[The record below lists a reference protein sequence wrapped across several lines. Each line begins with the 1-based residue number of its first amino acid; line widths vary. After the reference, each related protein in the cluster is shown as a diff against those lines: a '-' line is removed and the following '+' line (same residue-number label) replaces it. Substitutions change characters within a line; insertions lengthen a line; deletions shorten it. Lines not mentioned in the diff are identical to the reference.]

1 MFLDLQFSE
10 AKFLEL
16 LTDQVQRA
24 LPLVSDEFDDPLGS
38 SDKLMIDHLDVTGI
52 TVDSSPS
59 TTVTVAA
66 PSGPTN
72 ITGKVLRLK
81 IDIAA
86 SLTTRAK
93 VIAAGHLGVPALQSF
108 GLWVKADVRAR
119 ADGGSLV
126 LSVTPVEVGSVI
138 DVLSDDTKQQLL
150 ANVPSLDQSV
160 TLPDVAGHPMNVTN
174 AGLMRVGDA
183 IEILA
188 QLTLPG
194 SGTVEAWKNFFAGQ
208 LTPRSSEWSILLPK
222 ELIIDI
228 VDETITEAVD
238 SLPEENP
245 HVEILKQPSTSWWF
259 AGPVSTATINAKD
272 ACPVGGSDIEV
283 DLTFVV
289 TFALSGGEIEVTID
303 VSWNLNDVDV
313 AKCGL
318 ATVVLPG
325 AIVTVIAGVV
335 GGPVAAVVGA
345 VATIIAFIVGVVMI
359 SDKAHGELSDGI
371 SGLDPGDMDLKIIS
385 QDDDHAVIRGHVAL
399 GTVLSGMMPTS
410 IVAVPTGLLLAGSL
424 GVPGHQERS
433 LKLIAQGAFGWQ
445 GGYSCSKKAWAPE
458 EANAKLSMQ
467 DPSNYPVSGTVEVL
481 TDPPSDYIATL
492 TSWYGPAAGFALSVQ
507 STIPGGTG
515 PDCTLLIRTNSGAR
529 YANLGRLPPPPKTPS
544 QEELLMLK
552 ISCYKQAHPGP
563 KKWLEARWLIDPP
576 PDAVVNEHLNVWD
589 AVLSKVAPRTPVE
602 LAVIERDQHSPVI
615 ATVEADMKGMATFRI
630 ATVRG
635 QSIAVSAPIGLE
647 SASLFVGGAM
657 LERVSCFVPRVSAV
671 DATIVNTGAQP
682 RVLIAAG
689 AQVLLMTVDGTALG
703 KATVPG
709 VTRVGVTGNRM
720 TAFAGSRL
728 VTLALDG
735 RRLRPIPEDISQ
747 MKQTHVWP
755 PDLRPASAGPDK
767 RPGRWIAERWLDTPM
782 RVGNYVARVQEGAV
796 VVYRYA
802 QTAVF

>member
-24 LPLVSDEFDDPLGS
+24 LPVVSDEFDDPLGG
-38 SDKLMIDHLDVTGI
+38 SDTLMIDHLDVTGI
-52 TVDSSPS
+52 AVDSTPA
-59 TTVTVAA
+59 TTVTVAG
-66 PSGPTN
+66 PSGATN
-72 ITGKVLRLK
+72 ITGTLLRLK

-93 VIAAGHLGVPALQSF
+93 VIAAGHLGAPALLSF
-108 GLWVKADVRAR
+108 GIWVKADVRAR

-126 LSVTPVEVGSVI
+126 LSVAPVEVGSVI

-150 ANVPSLDQSV
+150 ANIPSLDQSV
-160 TLPDVAGHPMNVTN
+160 VLPDVAGHPLNVTN
-174 AGLMRVGDA
+174 AGLTRVGDA
-183 IEILA
+183 VEILA
-188 QLTLPG
+188 QLTPPV
-194 SGTVEAWKNFFAGQ
+194 SGTVEAWKNFYAGK
-208 LTPRSSEWSILLPK
+208 LTPRSSEWSIVLPK
-222 ELIIDI
+222 ELIVDI

-238 SLPEENP
+238 SLPERNSE
-245 HVEILKQPSTSWWF
+245 VEILKQPSTSWWF

-283 DLTFVV
+283 DLNFAV

-303 VSWNLNDVDV
+303 VSWNLNDLDV

-325 AIVTVIAGVV
+325 AIATVIAGVV

-345 VATIIAFIVGVVMI
+345 VATIIGFVVGVVMI
-359 SDKAHGELSDGI
+359 SDKAHAELSDGI

-385 QDDDHAVIRGHVAL
+385 QNDDHAVIRGHVAL

-410 IVAVPTGLLLAGSL
+410 IVAVPTGLMLAGGLSI
-424 GVPGHQERS
+424 PAHQERS

-445 GGYSCSKKAWAPE
+445 GGYSCSKNAWAPE
-458 EANAKLSMQ
+458 EVDATLSMQ
-467 DPSNYPVSGTVEVL
+467 DPSSYSVSGTVEVL
-481 TDPPSDYIATL
+481 TDPPDDYVATL
-492 TSWYGPAAGFALSVQ
+492 TSWYGPYAGFALSVQ

-529 YANLGRLPPPPKTPS
+529 YANLGRLPPPPQMPS

-576 PDAVVNEHLNVWD
+576 QDRVVNEHLNVWE
-589 AVLSKVAPRTPVE
+589 AVLSKVVPGTPVE
-602 LAVIERDQHSPVI
+602 LAVIERDQHAPVM
-615 ATVEADMKGMATFRI
+615 ATVEADTRGTARFRI

-635 QSIAVSAPIGLE
+635 QSIAVSAATGLE
-647 SASLFVGGAM
+647 RASLFVGGAM
-657 LERVSCFVPRVSAV
+657 LERVSRFVPRVSAV

-689 AQVLLMTVDGTALG
+689 AQVLLMTVDGTALA
-703 KATVPG
+703 KAAVPG
-709 VTRVGVTGNRM
+709 VTRVGVTGTRM

-735 RRLRPIPEDISQ
+735 RRLRPIPDGIVQ
-747 MKQTHVWP
+747 TKQTHVSP
-755 PDLRPASAGPDK
+755 PDLRPASATTHK
-767 RPGRWIAERWLDTPM
+767 RRARWIAEPWLDTPI